1 MMLVKYWMRRAVITV
16 NAGDSMQEAITKMKE
31 YFVQLLPVLKDGS
44 LVGVI
49 TDRDLKRASASD
61 ATSLDVHEL
70 AYLIAKITCEEI
82 MSKNP
87 ITVPP
92 DFTLEEAA
100 ALLLHHKI
108 SGAPVVDNAGRL
120 VGTIGQRD
128 IYRALLSLTG
138 FEKRGLQLAFDIA
151 DRAGSI
157 KQLTDVVRK
166 CRGRLVSVLSSYERA
181 SSGRRHVYIRA
192 YNLDRNQVPQMVEEL
207 KTKGTLLY
215 LVDHRE
221 GTREEFVQSE
231 RVG

>member
-1 MMLVKYWMRRAVITV
+1 
-16 NAGDSMQEAITKMKE
+16 MQEAITKMKE
-31 YFVQLLPVLKDGS
+31 YFVQLLPVLKDGT

-108 SGAPVVDNAGRL
+108 SGAPVVEDNGGRL

-138 FEKRGLQLAFDIA
+138 FEKRGLQLAFNVE
-151 DRAGSI
+151 DRPGTI
-157 KQLTDVVRK
+157 KQLTDVIRK
-166 CRGRLVSVLSSYERA
+166 YGGRLVSILSSYERA
-181 SSGRRHVYIRA
+181 PSGHRHVYIRA
-192 YNLDRNQVPQMVEEL
+192 YNLDRDQVPQMVEEL

-231 RVG
+231 RVE

>member
-1 MMLVKYWMRRAVITV
+1 MLVKYWMRRAVITV

-31 YFVQLLPVLKDGS
+31 YFVQLLPVLKDGT

-108 SGAPVVDNAGRL
+108 SGAPVVEDNGGRL

-128 IYRALLSLTG
+128 IYRALLSLT
-138 FEKRGLQLAFDIA
+138 
-151 DRAGSI
+151 
-157 KQLTDVVRK
+157 
-166 CRGRLVSVLSSYERA
+166 
-181 SSGRRHVYIRA
+181 
-192 YNLDRNQVPQMVEEL
+192 
-207 KTKGTLLY
+207 
-215 LVDHRE
+215 
-221 GTREEFVQSE
+221 
-231 RVG
+231 RVC

>member
-1 MMLVKYWMRRAVITV
+1 MLVKYWMRRAVITV

-31 YFVQLLPVLKDGS
+31 YFVQLLPVLKDGT

-108 SGAPVVDNAGRL
+108 SGAPVVEDNGGRL

-138 FEKRGLQLAFDIA
+138 FEKRGLQLAFNVE
-151 DRAGSI
+151 DRPGTI
-157 KQLTDVVRK
+157 KQLTDVIRK
-166 CRGRLVSVLSSYERA
+166 YGGRLVSILSSYERA
-181 SSGRRHVYIRA
+181 PSGHRHVYIRA
-192 YNLDRNQVPQMVEEL
+192 YNLDRDQVPQMVEEL

-231 RVG
+231 RVE